1 MTMAWG
7 GSLNKDGSD
16 YVRNLRDAD
25 KVIKFL
31 EELKSELNDEEKQLV
46 SDTINII
53 VNKYTKESKN
63 DSQTLK

>member
-1 MTMAWG
+1 MAWG

-16 YVRNLRDAD
+16 HLRNLREAD

-31 EELKSELNDEEKQLV
+31 EGLKGKLSDKEKKIV

-53 VNKYTKESKN
+53 VNLYTK
-63 DSQTLK
+63 

>member
-1 MTMAWG
+1 MAWG

-16 YVRNLRDAD
+16 YMRNLRDAD
-25 KVIKFL
+25 KVLKFL
-31 EELKSELNDEEKQLV
+31 EGLKSELNDEEKQII

-63 DSQTLK
+63 DS

>member
-1 MTMAWG
+1 MALG
-7 GSLNKDGSD
+7 GSLNKDASD
-16 YVRNLRDAD
+16 YVRNLREAD
-25 KVIKFL
+25 KAIKFL
-31 EELKSELNDEEKQLV
+31 EGLKSELNEEEKQIV